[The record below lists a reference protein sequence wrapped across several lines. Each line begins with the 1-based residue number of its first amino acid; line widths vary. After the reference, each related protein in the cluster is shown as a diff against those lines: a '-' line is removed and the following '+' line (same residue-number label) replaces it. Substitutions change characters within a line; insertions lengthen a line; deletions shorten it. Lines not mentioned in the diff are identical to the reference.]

1 LRLGKKV
8 DQGEGAFVRSPLTA
22 GSCWGSTT
30 PESELASGRLLYN
43 WNRYYD
49 PKIGR
54 YVTSDPIGL
63 KGGLNTYAYV
73 RNNPLRFI
81 DPFGLAKV
89 DRTDHLIYPSTTN
102 CTCTINCG
110 EQLETP
116 FWCSL
121 IPSPKVKVPR
131 KPPRDQG
138 DPSEIEIPGAE
149 DICTSL
155 YKYVKC
161 HCDCED
167 FCSGKTSVS
176 PYPIK
181 SDDPLEGVPNPTPS
195 PKQSP

>member
-1 LRLGKKV
+1 LHDAKV
-8 DQGEGAFVRSPLTA
+8 KRKLASGPQDKNTGSRAFVT
-22 GSCWGSTT
+22 STLAA
-30 PESELASGRLLYN
+30 ELQQENRFAKAKLASGR
-43 WNRYYD
+43 
-49 PKIGR
+49 G